1 MQQKKNNINKIN
13 YFNILVTGDN
23 NYNNLKKFNTVMT
36 QIRQNIEQ
44 IKCIGTF
51 GGVYGAEVLAQLFA
65 QQENI
70 RFKRFDISMFK
81 NAKRSEG
88 QLYHILLGV
97 AVKWSDL
104 VIIFSNIYTNKIKE
118 IIDICKRND
127 KEYIIIKE

>member
-1 MQQKKNNINKIN
+1 MQQKKNNKIR

-23 NYNNLKKFNTVMT
+23 NYNNLNKFNAVMT
-36 QIRQNIEQ
+36 QIRQSIEQ
-44 IKCIGTF
+44 VKCIGTF
-51 GGVYGAEVLAQLFA
+51 GGKYGAEVLAQLFA
-65 QQENI
+65 QQQGI
-70 RFKRFDISMFK
+70 KFKQFSTSMFK
-81 NAKRSEG
+81 NANKSEG

>member
-1 MQQKKNNINKIN
+1 
-13 YFNILVTGDN
+13 
-23 NYNNLKKFNTVMT
+23 
-36 QIRQNIEQ
+36 
-44 IKCIGTF
+44 
-51 GGVYGAEVLAQLFA
+51 
-65 QQENI
+65 
-70 RFKRFDISMFK
+70 MFK

>member
-1 MQQKKNNINKIN
+1 MQQKKNNKIRC
-13 YFNILVTGDN
+13 FNILVTGDN
-23 NYNNLKKFNTVMT
+23 NYNNLNKFNAVMT
-36 QIRQNIEQ
+36 QIRQSIEQ
-44 IKCIGTF
+44 VKCIGTF
-51 GGVYGAEVLAQLFA
+51 GGKYGAEVLAQLFA
-65 QQENI
+65 QQQGI
-70 RFKRFDISMFK
+70 KFKQFSTSMFK
-81 NAKRSEG
+81 NANKSEG